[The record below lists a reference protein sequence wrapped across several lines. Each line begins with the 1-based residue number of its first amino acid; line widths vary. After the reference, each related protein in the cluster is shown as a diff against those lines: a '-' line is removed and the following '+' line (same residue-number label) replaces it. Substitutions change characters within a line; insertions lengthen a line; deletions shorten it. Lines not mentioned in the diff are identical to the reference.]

1 MDPQLSMNRASC
13 SPSAR
18 DRPVLLFILSLCG
31 FSGAL
36 ATRLLDPLI
45 TSIAAEFAT
54 TVGVVALLS
63 SAFALPFGL
72 SQPLLGPTGD
82 AFGKAVVIKVATAVL
97 ALCLLTSAL
106 APQLTVLFIS
116 RILGG
121 VAAGGIMP
129 VCMAL
134 IGDRFPLAVRQV
146 AMSRYIGA
154 TLIGQLVGVSAG
166 GIIAEWIGWRGVLA
180 CAAVL
185 AGVAAGAAITM
196 LPKSDTAPAPLRV
209 GDALARYRL
218 VLSNPRSF
226 VCFGVVFLEGL
237 AIHGITPFIGE
248 LLRSRGA
255 GGLRETGFVIGGLGI
270 GGLLFAFVVPFILK
284 FAKRP
289 TMMAIG
295 GTIAAVGLGGLGLEA
310 SWKVQ
315 LAFMVVLG
323 FGFFLLHNSVQ
334 TEVTELAPS
343 ARASSFSLHAFS
355 FFLGQALGP
364 MVYGIALPAI
374 GATVSLTVGAAILVA
389 TGIVASQL
397 LGPAMPK
404 GAQV

>member
-1 MDPQLSMNRASC
+1 MLI
-13 SPSAR
+13 
-18 DRPVLLFILSLCG
+18 FILSLCG

-45 TSIAAEFAT
+45 TSIAAESAT

-82 AFGKAVVIKVATAVL
+82 AVGKAVLIKVATAIL
-97 ALCLLTSAL
+97 ALCLVASAL
-106 APQLTVLFIS
+106 APNLTVLFIS

-154 TLIGQLVGVSAG
+154 TLVGQLVGVSAG
-166 GIIAEWIGWRGVLA
+166 GIIAERIGWRGVLA
-180 CAAVL
+180 CAAIL
-185 AGVAAGAAITM
+185 AVVAAGAAIAM
-196 LPKSDTAPAPLRV
+196 LPKSDTAPTSLRL
-209 GDALARYRL
+209 GDAAARYRL

-237 AIHGITPFIGE
+237 AIYGITPFIGE

-255 GGLRETGFVIGGLGI
+255 GGLREAGFVIGGLGI
-270 GGLLFAFVVPFILK
+270 GGLLFAFVVPLLLK

-289 TMMAIG
+289 ALMAAG
-295 GTIAAVGLGGLGLEA
+295 GTIGAIGLASVGLDVSWQAQMA
-310 SWKVQ
+310 S
-315 LAFMVVLG
+315 MVVLG

-355 FFLGQALGP
+355 FFMGQALGP

-374 GATVSLTVGAAILVA
+374 GATISLALGAGILA
-389 TGIVASQL
+389 MTGITASQL
-397 LGPAMPK
+397 LGPTK
-404 GAQV
+404 TRLTG

>member
-1 MDPQLSMNRASC
+1 
-13 SPSAR
+13 
-18 DRPVLLFILSLCG
+18 VLLFILSLCG

-82 AFGKAVVIKVATAVL
+82 AVGKAVLIKVATAIL
-97 ALCLLTSAL
+97 ALCLVASAL
-106 APQLTVLFIS
+106 APNLTVLFIS

-154 TLIGQLVGVSAG
+154 TLVGQLVGVSAG
-166 GIIAEWIGWRGVLA
+166 GIIAERIGWRGVLA
-180 CAAVL
+180 CAAIL
-185 AGVAAGAAITM
+185 AVVAAGAAITM
-196 LPKSDTAPAPLRV
+196 LPKSDRAPTSLRL
-209 GDALARYRL
+209 GDAAARYRL

-237 AIHGITPFIGE
+237 AIYGITPFIGE

-255 GGLRETGFVIGGLGI
+255 GGLREAGFVIGGLGI
-270 GGLLFAFVVPFILK
+270 GGLLFAFVVPLILK

-289 TMMAIG
+289 ALMAAG
-295 GTIAAVGLGGLGLEA
+295 GTIAASLGERWLGRQLASADGLDGGVGLWVLSSAQLRSDGGDGARTIGA
-310 SWKVQ
+310 SF
-315 LAFMVVLG
+315 LVLPAR
-323 FGFFLLHNSVQ
+323 FQLLHG
-334 TEVTELAPS
+334 TS
-343 ARASSFSLHAFS
+343 ARSNGVRDRLASHWGNNQPCSWRWHSSHDGDHS
-355 FFLGQALGP
+355 E
-364 MVYGIALPAI
+364 PA
-374 GATVSLTVGAAILVA
+374 ARAN
-389 TGIVASQL
+389 
-397 LGPAMPK
+397 
-404 GAQV
+404 

>member
-1 MDPQLSMNRASC
+1 MVP
-13 SPSAR
+13 
-18 DRPVLLFILSLCG
+18 PVLLFILSLCG

-237 AIHGITPFIGE
+237 AIYGITPFIGE

-255 GGLRETGFVIGGLGI
+255 GGLRETGFVVGGLGI
-270 GGLLFAFVVPFILK
+270 GGLLFAFVVPLILK

-310 SWKVQ
+310 SWKVK